1 MPVNILIGV
10 GGTGS
15 KVVESALMLFAAG
28 IGPRHVHVGLLDQ
41 DQSNGNVA
49 RTQDFLKDLVSFRKA
64 WNTRNSTNYIDWNS
78 ADDRVG
84 PGSVELQVLFPD
96 EDKALWCPEKRET
109 SLDGLIGDNIDR
121 DRQALFDNL
130 FIPDEEEQKM
140 SLRKGYRGRAH
151 VGAAAL
157 VNSLIE
163 TDSALIKRLE
173 ELMEDPQQEK
183 VNIFLVGS
191 AFGGTGAAGFPTLAR
206 ELHRIRTEGDLD
218 NAHNINIG
226 GILMLPYFSFD
237 NAGGDG
243 EAGVTSN
250 ELIPKAKLALEY
262 YDSLFRQERAFDQFY
277 ALGWETMIPMGYRE
291 EGASEQKNPALVPE
305 LFAASAVVDFFSHQ
319 IDPDDKGA
327 DTKVFVSARN
337 GRGIQWSDLPLNGQ
351 IQQQLGQYLRFA
363 YYWRYVVLDL
373 LREKPGF
380 MRKNWVHKLVGDVD
394 LANRETDQ
402 QLQAL
407 NKVIDD
413 SLLWAATIQNASET
427 QWRPGFWD
435 FAPIAT
441 QSSDPTEP
449 VALDLSPAED
459 IYDIFDHLIV
469 AGGGAKASR
478 GGADIYR
485 DLVGGRI
492 KTTNQSKGIGLAM
505 ATVVK
510 ATRTQETD

>member
-15 KVVESALMLFAAG
+15 KVVESSLMLFAAG
-28 IGPRHVHVGLLDQ
+28 IGPDNVHVGLLDQ

-49 RTQDFLKDLVSFRKA
+49 RTQDFLKDLVRFREAWSARKA
-64 WNTRNSTNYIDWNS
+64 ANYIDWNS
-78 ADDRVG
+78 DDDQVG
-84 PGSVELQVLFPD
+84 PGSVRLQVLFPD

-163 TDSALIKRLE
+163 TDSAIISRLN
-173 ELMEDPQQEK
+173 ELMEDPEQDQ

-206 ELHRIRTEGDLD
+206 ELHRIRSEGKLD
-218 NAHNINIG
+218 NARNINIG

-291 EGASEQKNPALVPE
+291 EGADKQKNPALVPE
-305 LFAASAVVDFFSHQ
+305 LFAASAVIDFFDHQ
-319 IDPDDKGA
+319 LDQDDEEAG
-327 DTKVFVSARN
+327 TKVFVSARN
-337 GRGIQWSDLPLNGQ
+337 GRNIQWADLPLNDM
-351 IQQQLGQYLRFA
+351 IEQQLGQYLRFA

-373 LREKPGF
+373 LEEKPSF
-380 MRKNWVHKLVGDVD
+380 LRKNWVHKLVGDVD
-394 LANRETDQ
+394 LSDRETDQ
-402 QLQAL
+402 QLLAL

-413 SLLWAATIQNASET
+413 SLLWAANIQSASEN
-427 QWRPGFWD
+427 QWRPGLWD
-435 FAPIAT
+435 LAPIAT

-449 VALDLSPAED
+449 IALDLTPPD
-459 IYDIFDHLIV
+459 NVYDIFDNLIV
-469 AGGGAKASR
+469 AGGGAQAAR
-478 GGADIYR
+478 GGADIYS
-485 DLVGGRI
+485 DLVGSRI
-492 KTTNQSKGIGLAM
+492 KTRNQSKGIGLAM